1 MYLKDASSSENTAF
15 RQQRRTLE
23 FCRRKFLGFDTANKM
38 EPFYINITS
47 KTTSA
52 TQAKAL

>member
-1 MYLKDASSSENTAF
+1 MYLNDTSSNENTAF

-23 FCRRKFLGFDTANKM
+23 FCRRKLLGFDTANKK

-47 KTTSA
+47 KATSA